1 VFGISRGF
9 RRLSVLLGILGFLL
23 PALWYAIDS
32 QHSRFP
38 ILMGTD
44 YTPDVESF
52 TQRILV
58 LAGFTFIPMLLTL
71 LVGWVV
77 AGFRKPN

>member
-1 VFGISRGF
+1 
-9 RRLSVLLGILGFLL
+9 
-23 PALWYAIDS
+23 
-32 QHSRFP
+32 
-38 ILMGTD
+38 MGTD
-44 YTPDVESF
+44 YTPDVESS